1 MPLNGRIIEKTLIA
15 LIPLVSFATSASMAA
30 DTEGQ
35 PALVKTSTSAASR
48 PIFQA
53 DVPPVRRLV
62 EHALS
67 GAEPDPESF
76 DLVELEQWW
85 QRYQRAVELSNDL
98 QTVGSLSQARAADK

>member
-1 MPLNGRIIEKTLIA
+1 MPLNGRVMEKALIA
-15 LIPLVSFATSASMAA
+15 LIPLVSFGTNASMAVE
-30 DTEGQ
+30 TEGQ
-35 PALVKTSTSAASR
+35 SALVKTSASVASR

-62 EHALS
+62 EHGIS

-85 QRYQRAVELSNDL
+85 QRYQRAVELSNNP
-98 QTVGSLSQARAADK
+98 QSLPA